1 MVKRL
6 PWSAGLLQ
14 EDYDVWP
21 KRNQT
26 PPYILSLY
34 FHFCSFLE
42 QWFGNPHTW
51 GLESSEKFRV
61 GQIVKVTRTQ
71 WYWERAK
78 LTNKL
83 ASETNKMDERNPQK
97 QLTGGNQGQLWE
109 RHTRRC
115 IICNFRDKKYYI
127 LLEPIINHSF
137 IHQAIQKSCMHEHT
151 LVPCSDKQCWEEDWE
166 CW

>member
-1 MVKRL
+1 MVTQL

-14 EDYDVWP
+14 EDCAVWP

-42 QWFGNPHTW
+42 QWFGNPPTW
-51 GLESSEKFRV
+51 GLESSEKLRV

-78 LTNKL
+78 LTNWVN
-83 ASETNKMDERNPQK
+83 ETNKMDERNLQK

-109 RHTRRC
+109 RHTRRHT
-115 IICNFRDKKYYI
+115 ICDFQDKKI
-127 LLEPIINHSF
+127 LYPTWTNN
-137 IHQAIQKSCMHEHT
+137 KSLIYPSSHPKVVHAWTHT
-151 LVPCSDKQCWEEDWE
+151 CAMPR
-166 CW
+166 